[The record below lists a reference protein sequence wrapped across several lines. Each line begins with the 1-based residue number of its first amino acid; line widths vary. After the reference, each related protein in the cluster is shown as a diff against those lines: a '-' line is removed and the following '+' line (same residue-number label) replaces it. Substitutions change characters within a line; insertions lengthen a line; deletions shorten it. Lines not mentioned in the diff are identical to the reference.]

1 MLLALLQNDASLL
14 GQTLSRLEPRLRFD
28 LAEPPDAVG
37 AGYVENNHA
46 LLRKRP
52 GSSEAARRPLSLLEG
67 VVSPAI
73 VLQVRR
79 QSRGTYKDENAPP
92 YRFKR
97 WIFAHYGEVARFGDL
112 RPALLDQLPPF
123 LQRAVRG
130 QTDSE
135 HLFALLLAQ
144 MKLRGILDAT
154 TVRLETLANA
164 AHDTLQTIEALAAEV
179 GGGGRSTLNLV
190 ATNGR
195 YLLAARKGDLPL
207 YWTVLEGA
215 EAGAEHLK
223 ALVVS
228 SHPEAPEA
236 WTPMGD
242 GEVLVT
248 GRELEPLVRA

>member
-1 MLLALLQNDASLL
+1 MLLAVLQNDASLL
-14 GQTLSRLEPRLRFD
+14 GHTLSRLERELSFD
-28 LAEPPDAVG
+28 LDAPPDAVG

-52 GSSEAARRPLSLLEG
+52 GTSEAAARPLSLLED
-67 VVSPAI
+67 VVSTGAI
-73 VLQVRR
+73 LQVRR

-97 WIFAHYGEVARFGDL
+97 WIFAHLGEIARFGDL

-144 MKLRGILDAT
+144 MKLRGLLDGT
-154 TVRLETLANA
+154 TLKLETLANA
-164 AHDTLQTIEALAAEV
+164 VKDTLTTIEGLAAEV
-179 GGGGRSTLNLV
+179 GGAGQSTIDLV

-195 YLLAARKGDLPL
+195 YLLAARRGAHPL
-207 YWTVLEGA
+207 YWRLHEGNGEDA
-215 EAGAEHLK
+215 AHLR
-223 ALVVS
+223 ALVVA
-228 SHPEAPEA
+228 SHPREPAD
-236 WTPMGD
+236 WHLLGD
-242 GEVLVT
+242 SGVLVS
-248 GRELEPLVRA
+248 GRELEPLLH